1 MNDSRL
7 RIMLL
12 GDARSFHLERYLSEL
27 KRQNCEV
34 LFLSLESGYVPHVLL
49 KSMGPIKFLHY
60 YLSVSELKSK
70 IREFAPDV
78 VDAHY
83 VSGYGHLAAR
93 ALKQSAVPLVVQMWG
108 SDILIVPKKSWLH
121 KRKVE
126 LALSECDIAIGD
138 SDYLIC
144 EACKIKR
151 PKLTANIQFGVE
163 EQFLKLH
170 KQSYELK
177 KPLRVIVPRPHE
189 PVYDNSFILN
199 SLAQLLK
206 DKLIFISFPNF
217 GSRLEDFKRQLE
229 CLNCSNVELYDKK
242 ERAEFLSFMSEH
254 DVYLSAAKSDSS
266 PVSLIEAMAVGL
278 IPIAADIPG
287 VREWLSNENGFLFA
301 RNDKNSLNKILSGIC
316 SAQNNYDEIRIS
328 NLLKVK
334 ERAMFEIN
342 VAERIAIMKRL
353 VEKNVS

>member
-1 MNDSRL
+1 MNDRRL

-12 GDARSFHLERYLSEL
+12 GDAKSFHLERYLSEL
-27 KRQNCEV
+27 KKQNCEV
-34 LFLSLESGYVPHVLL
+34 LLLSLESGYVPHVLL
-49 KSMGPIKFLHY
+49 KSIGPFKFLHY

-108 SDILIVPKKSWLH
+108 SDILIVPNKSWLH

-189 PVYDNSFILN
+189 PVYNNSFILN
-199 SLAQLLK
+199 SAAGLLK
-206 DKLIFISFPNF
+206 DKRISISFPNF

-229 CLNCSNVELYDKK
+229 FLDCSNVELYDKK

-266 PVSLIEAMAVGL
+266 PVSLIEAMALGL
-278 IPIAADIPG
+278 IPITADIPG

-301 RNDKNSLNKILSGIC
+301 QNDKNSLNKILSGIC

-334 ERAMFEIN
+334 ERAIFEIN